1 MKQKFSLLNSDIQN
15 HMRLIKNKNLVKE
28 NKRNKLRNIPTKE
41 SNFKQYAN
49 KRLKLVITQNPLYI
63 PFNA

>member
-1 MKQKFSLLNSDIQN
+1 
-15 HMRLIKNKNLVKE
+15 MRLIKNKNLVKE